1 MSSLGVASPPNPQL
15 SVMIDQSY
23 VYMDL
28 WTGVHNKTQV
38 DAIFMELA
46 EGITET
52 ATVQYDEEHIVGRA
66 SSILSF
72 MGVSA
77 RQIPLTFRFHVQG
90 RSDFKGGDPDP
101 EMISD
106 AIHQE
111 VLTPV
116 KFLEALKYPVID
128 EMGLAHAPPPVIL
141 TIGKLLVMTAIVHEC
156 QITWQAPWLIEEMLP
171 YGADVQVTFV
181 EVQPLVGNFAS
192 RSFKPS
198 RWLPAIPIQAVDI
211 SFGKVGG

>member
-1 MSSLGVASPPNPQL
+1 MSIVNVASPPNPQL
-15 SVMIDQSY
+15 SVMIDPNY
-23 VYMDL
+23 VYKSL
-28 WTGVHNKTQV
+28 WDSIHNETRV

-90 RSDFKGGDPDP
+90 RSDFTSGDPDQ

-116 KFLEALKYPVID
+116 KFLEALKFPVID
-128 EMGLAHAPPPVIL
+128 GMGLAHAPPPVIL
-141 TIGKLLVMTAIVHEC
+141 TIGSLSRMRAIVHEC

-181 EVQPLVGNFAS
+181 EVEPLVGNFAS
-192 RSFKPS
+192 RSFITS

-211 SFGKVGG
+211 SFGKVG